1 MTKRKAMPEQIRLP
15 VALACSACLHV
26 GIALI
31 PINVSAVSGAA
42 ANLAL
47 ADRRIH
53 VILVQRLT
61 TTRDQV
67 RPQEVAEFD
76 QRASKPTTTLG
87 GNDDL
92 SRPPELIQGSLDE
105 MIGTDPSVDARGILQ
120 LQIHLNSLGKPTSV
134 TVLESTMVRDFEG
147 YVVERFFNATYRA
160 GERNGVPVDS
170 DIVLS
175 IGFTATSSNRER
187 P

>member
-1 MTKRKAMPEQIRLP
+1 
-15 VALACSACLHV
+15 
-26 GIALI
+26 
-31 PINVSAVSGAA
+31 
-42 ANLAL
+42 
-47 ADRRIH
+47 
-53 VILVQRLT
+53 
-61 TTRDQV
+61 
-67 RPQEVAEFD
+67 
-76 QRASKPTTTLG
+76 
-87 GNDDL
+87 
-92 SRPPELIQGSLDE
+92 
-105 MIGTDPSVDARGILQ
+105 
-120 LQIHLNSLGKPTSV
+120 V